1 MHSQSPSTTS
11 SPPATSSRRLSV
23 GTKSRTCVHCGR
35 SFRRTEHLERHVR
48 THTKEKPYTCYC
60 GAAFSRRDLLKR
72 HMGIAGHEETNP
84 PTKNSKSQSQI
95 DRENTKQRI
104 RRASKSYRAPLVS
117 ESPPVQDI
125 VIPPSPEEASEMAQW
140 TMQQPYNNVLESPST
155 DASHD
160 PEILEAAQLLLPGSL
175 PQNYTPA
182 HPSPP
187 PTLTYISDD
196 FNHFNNV
203 TNFLDSLNVPIEWSD
218 GHSHHGNDIHAHNS
232 STYPGEVPETALH
245 PFFRERDSH
254 RTRTDSSWHLPPDQ
268 STYAGIGMV
277 SDYASNIYHYHPPE
291 DLAGRCA

>member
-1 MHSQSPSTTS
+1 MQSPSATH
-11 SPPATSSRRLSV
+11 SPPAASARRLSV

-35 SFRRTEHLERHVR
+35 GFRRTEHLERHVR

-84 PTKNSKSQSQI
+84 PTKSSPKSQSKI

-104 RRASKSYRAPLVS
+104 RRASKSYRAPPAS
-117 ESPPVQDI
+117 DAPPVQDI
-125 VIPPSPEEASEMAQW
+125 VMPPSPEEATEVAQW
-140 TMQQPYNNVLESPST
+140 TMQQPYNHVLESPST
-155 DASHD
+155 EDSHD

-175 PQNYTPA
+175 TQNYTPA

-187 PTLTYISDD
+187 PTLTYLPEE
-196 FNHFNNV
+196 FNHFDNV
-203 TNFLDSLNVPIEWSD
+203 TNFLDSLSVPLEWSNV
-218 GHSHHGNDIHAHNS
+218 HNLHGNDLHAHNNT
-232 STYPGEVPETALH
+232 TYPAEVPETALH
-245 PFFRERDSH
+245 PFFRDRDRS
-254 RTRTDSSWHLPPDQ
+254 RVESSWHLPSDQ